1 METELYSAI
10 QALITLIERTDF
22 TRQIT
27 VNLDLG
33 AGLLGYILLAV
44 ILATLL
50 GYQMGARR

>member
-33 AGLLGYILLAV
+33 AGMLGYILLAV

>member
-33 AGLLGYILLAV
+33 IGMIGFILLAV
-44 ILATLL
+44 MLSLCL
-50 GYQMGARR
+50 GYSLGVKK

>member
-1 METELYSAI
+1 METELYYSI

-33 AGLLGYILLAV
+33 AGMLGYILLAV
-44 ILATLL
+44 ILALLL
-50 GYQMGARR
+50 GYEIGVRK

>member
-22 TRQIT
+22 TRQVT

-33 AGLLGYILLAV
+33 VGMLGYILLTM
-44 ILATLL
+44 ILALLL
-50 GYQMGARR
+50 GYEIGVRK

>member
-10 QALITLIERTDF
+10 QALMTLIERTDF

-33 AGLLGYILLAV
+33 AGMLGYILLTM
-44 ILATLL
+44 ILALLL
-50 GYQMGARR
+50 GYEIGVRK

>member
-22 TRQIT
+22 TRQVT

-33 AGLLGYILLAV
+33 VGMLGYILLTV
-44 ILATLL
+44 ILALLL
-50 GYQMGARR
+50 GYEIGVRK